1 MVCGKCGTSVGAQ
14 DKFCKSCGAPV
25 TVPVAPVTSAAPAKA
40 KVSGT
45 GIAGIIVGALTSLN
59 LIILNVPPFVMGMM
73 VILVGPL
80 AVMLGAGDVDE
91 MFATGLLAGLGSFVL
106 LVVAVAS
113 FVFDICGMRPS
124 AKRSASKCRKFR
136 LLSAIMLLADSLLS
150 TLPVI
155 WIVEDVSDS
164 EFLYVILVF
173 TILLAIAHMV
183 LAIVTN
189 SKDKKSAV

>member
-1 MVCGKCGTSVGAQ
+1 MVCGKCGTPVGSQ

-25 TVPVAPVTSAAPAKA
+25 TAPVAPASKAAPAKA

-45 GIAGIIVGALTSLN
+45 GIAGLVVCLLTGIQLF
-59 LIILNVPPFVMGMM
+59 ILNVPPFTMGMM
-73 VILVGPL
+73 TIVVGPI

-91 MFATGLLAGLGSFVL
+91 MFATGLLAGIGSFIL
-106 LVVAVAS
+106 LVAAIVS
-113 FVFDICGMRPS
+113 FAFDICGMRPS
-124 AKRSASKCRKFR
+124 AKRPSAKCRKFR
-136 LLSAIMLLADSLLS
+136 ILSAIMLLADSLLT

-155 WIVEDVSDS
+155 WIVECVSDS

>member
-1 MVCGKCGTSVGAQ
+1 MVCGKCGTPVGAQ

-25 TVPVAPVTSAAPAKA
+25 TAPVAPASKATPAKA

-45 GIAGIIVGALTSLN
+45 GIAGLVVCLLTGIQLF
-59 LIILNVPPFVMGMM
+59 ILNVPPFTMGMM
-73 VILVGPL
+73 TILVGPI

-91 MFATGLLAGLGSFVL
+91 MFATGLLAGIGSFIL
-106 LVVAVAS
+106 LVAAIVS
-113 FVFDICGMRPS
+113 FAFDICGMRPS
-124 AKRSASKCRKFR
+124 AKITSAKCRKFR
-136 LLSAIMLLADSLLS
+136 ILSAIMLLADALLT

-155 WIVEDVSDS
+155 WIVECVSDS

-173 TILLAIAHMV
+173 TVLLAIAHMV